1 MNKTWKRQVFRHT
14 ALYTA
19 ILMFSH
25 TGGGGGAQA
34 QTQTQT
40 HKYAIVMNGQNLP
53 EVKWGQDYKKL
64 AQKSN
69 ERQFTHTTNFH
80 IKKNVTLSF
89 NNIDEVVAE
98 KKDVVVFGT
107 ATYLP
112 PYGKVSGFDADKLKK
127 RGDAL
132 GWIKTTKPGLV
143 GYSYE
148 GVTCQNNYN
157 NASSGCP
164 ELIYKTQ
171 FSFGQQGLK
180 KKTTG
185 GLDIAED
192 KSRDNSPIYK
202 LQDYPGL
209 GVSFNLSSESL
220 VKSIKYNKI
229 ISSFSEGVTQQNGT
243 QNQHKDKNLVYTTGD
258 YQYKNKYSSRYV
270 GQNEHSAIAFYLNAK
285 LHLLDKKN
293 IKNIAQGK
301 TVNLGTLKSYVEPT
315 AEWKNKRQNYFQGN
329 WTFEDK
335 GTVSVKLKLPEV
347 KAGRCVNKNNPNPNA
362 KAPSPAL
369 TAPALWFG
377 PVQNGKVQM
386 YSASVS
392 TYPDSSSSQIFL
404 QNLSRKDDTSKPGR
418 YSLKPLSTSEIK
430 SKEPN
435 FTGRQ
440 TIIRLDGRVQ
450 QIKLGQSNNEV
461 VGFNGNSNNATFGIV
476 SEGSFMPDTSEW
488 KKVLLPW
495 TVRVF
500 ADDSKFKEFNKE
512 EKDNKPKYSQKYR
525 SRDNGKRERNLGDI
539 VNSPIVAVGG
549 YLATSANDGMVHIF
563 KKGNGGD
570 ERNYSLKLSYI
581 PGTMPRKD
589 IENKDSTLAKELRA
603 FAEKGYVGDRY
614 GVDGGFVLRQVNLN
628 GKDHV
633 FMFGAMGFGG
643 RGAYALD
650 LTKADGSDPTKASLF
665 DVKDNGNNGNNGNN
679 RVELGYTVG
688 TPQIGKTHNGKYAAF
703 LASGYATKKID
714 DPTNKTALYVY
725 DLENNGNLIK
735 KIEVKDGKGGL
746 SSPTLVDKD
755 LDGTVDIAYA
765 GDRGGKMYRFDLSGQ
780 SPDQWTVRPIFEG
793 TKPITSAP
801 AISQLKDKRVVIFGT
816 GSDLSEEDVDNMEE
830 QYIYGIFDDDTATTG
845 TVNFSGSGGG
855 LLEQVLSR
863 DNDNKTLFLTDYK
876 RSDGSGSKG
885 WVVKLKDGQRVTVKP
900 TVVLR
905 TAFVTIRKYNDGG
918 CGAETAILGIN
929 TADGGKL
936 TKKSARPIVP
946 DANKD
951 VAQYSGHKQTTK
963 GKSIPIGCMQKGNE
977 IVCPNGYV
985 YDKPVNVRYL
995 DEKKTDGFSTTADG
1009 DAGGSGIDPAGKR
1022 SGKNNRCFS
1031 QKGVRTLLMNDL
1043 DSLDITGPTC
1053 GMKRISWREVFY

>member
-1 MNKTWKRQVFRHT
+1 RC
-14 ALYTA
+14 
-19 ILMFSH
+19 I
-25 TGGGGGAQA
+25 
-34 QTQTQT
+34 
-40 HKYAIVMNGQNLP
+40 
-53 EVKWGQDYKKL
+53 
-64 AQKSN
+64 
-69 ERQFTHTTNFH
+69 TT
-80 IKKNVTLSF
+80 
-89 NNIDEVVAE
+89 
-98 KKDVVVFGT
+98 
-107 ATYLP
+107 P
-112 PYGKVSGFDADKLKK
+112 
-127 RGDAL
+127 
-132 GWIKTTKPGLV
+132 
-143 GYSYE
+143 
-148 GVTCQNNYN
+148 
-157 NASSGCP
+157 
-164 ELIYKTQ
+164 
-171 FSFGQQGLK
+171 
-180 KKTTG
+180 
-185 GLDIAED
+185 
-192 KSRDNSPIYK
+192 
-202 LQDYPGL
+202 
-209 GVSFNLSSESL
+209 
-220 VKSIKYNKI
+220 
-229 ISSFSEGVTQQNGT
+229 
-243 QNQHKDKNLVYTTGD
+243 
-258 YQYKNKYSSRYV
+258 
-270 GQNEHSAIAFYLNAK
+270 
-285 LHLLDKKN
+285 
-293 IKNIAQGK
+293 
-301 TVNLGTLKSYVEPT
+301 
-315 AEWKNKRQNYFQGN
+315 
-329 WTFEDK
+329 
-335 GTVSVKLKLPEV
+335 
-347 KAGRCVNKNNPNPNA
+347 NPNP
-362 KAPSPAL
+362 KAQALSPAL

-418 YSLKPLSTSEIK
+418 HSLKPLSTSEIK
-430 SKEPN
+430 SKEPT
-435 FTGRQ
+435 FTSRQ
-440 TIIRLDGRVQ
+440 TVIRLDGGVRE
-450 QIKLGQSNNEV
+450 IKLDKNNEV
-461 VGFNGNSNNATFGIV
+461 TGLNGNDGKNDTFGIV
-476 SEGSFMPDTSEW
+476 KDLGVDPDTNEW

-495 TVRVF
+495 TVRGVN
-500 ADDSKFKEFNKE
+500 DNQFKTFNQE

-525 SRDNGKRERNLGDI
+525 SRDNNKGERNLGDI

-589 IENKDSTLAKELRA
+589 IESKDSTLAKELRA
-603 FAEKGYVGDRY
+603 FAEKSYVGDRY
-614 GVDGGFVLRQVNLN
+614 GVDGGFVLRKVERN

-650 LTKADGSDPTKASLF
+650 LSKIDSGNGNLADVSLF
-665 DVKDNGNNGNNGNN
+665 DVKHDKNGNNG
-679 RVELGYTVG
+679 VKLGYTVG
-688 TPQIGKTHNGKYAAF
+688 TPQIGKTHNDKYAAF
-703 LASGYATKKID
+703 LASGYATKD
-714 DPTNKTALYVY
+714 VNSNDNTTALYVY
-725 DLENNGNLIK
+725 DLESSGNLIT
-735 KIEVKDGKGGL
+735 KIEVPGGKGGL

-765 GDRGGKMYRFDLSGQ
+765 GDRGGKMYRFDLSGNNPN
-780 SPDQWTVRPIFEG
+780 SWTVRTIFEG

-816 GSDLSEEDVDNMEE
+816 GSDLSEDDVDNNDM
-830 QYIYGIFDDDTATTG
+830 QSIYGIFDNDTDTG
-845 TVNFSGSGGG
+845 VAKDGQGNG
-855 LLEQVLSR
+855 LLEQVLSEE
-863 DNDNKTLFLTDYK
+863 NKTLFLTDYK

-885 WVVKLKDGQRVTVKP
+885 WVVKLKEGQRVTVKP

-946 DANKD
+946 EANTA
-951 VAQYSGHKQTTK
+951 VAQYSGHKKGTN

-1022 SGKNNRCFS
+1022 AGKNNRCFS

-1043 DSLDITGPTC
+1043 DSLDITGPMC